1 MHRRTNR
8 TGITILEVMF
18 AMGVAI
24 IGLLGIASLLPLAAR
39 NASESARASEGQALA
54 HTWYDELLVRG
65 IDRPA
70 NWQFFQDFTNTAVNP
85 NTNPGFYSY
94 ANLPIN
100 KNSYNAALRLVTK
113 QAVCIDPYFLSSRD
127 IRSALT
133 SGKFNQPIADAH
145 RWYRPAVFP
154 YYLDTYNPVV
164 DPAYTVSSQSTYAY
178 SVDQPRMV
186 RVTLGQGSA
195 QIAARAVQQ
204 LFASGDDLAVDTE
217 ISDLS
222 IAPTRSRGDA
232 ADTLL
237 RMNSKGE
244 YSWLA
249 TISPTDTLTSTD
261 PVENAL
267 LSLVVIYRRDLIF
280 FDTTSPPTRS
290 GTPDIEGKPQGER
303 MFRVIPQYD
312 SSALPKPVSFRGGH
326 GGTVTLVASDGV
338 SSRIHVGDWVMLAK
352 NRTTTQSV
360 FRWFRVIATEG
371 EAEYGKIKQFDPTA
385 TATSAPDDVWAKKV
399 VLEGPDWS
407 FDGTSPTLATYIPGT
422 VAVYERMIQW

>member
-1 MHRRTNR
+1 MSKSCKCRRANR
-8 TGITILEVMF
+8 AGITILEVMF

-54 HTWYDELLVRG
+54 HTWYDELIVRG
-65 IDRPA
+65 IDRRA
-70 NWQFFQDFTNTAVNP
+70 NWQYFLDFKDGT
-85 NTNPGFYSY
+85 TNPGFYSY
-94 ANLPIN
+94 STLTTN
-100 KNSYNAALRLVTK
+100 KNSYNGAQRVLNK

-127 IRSALT
+127 VRSAMT
-133 SGKFNQPIADAH
+133 SGKFNQPIVDAH

-154 YYLDTYNPVV
+154 YYLDAYNPVV
-164 DPAYTVSSQSTYAY
+164 DPAYTVSSQSTFAY
-178 SVDQPRMV
+178 TVDQPRMV

-195 QIAARAVQQ
+195 QIAARVVQQ

-217 ISDLS
+217 ASDLS
-222 IAPTRSRGDA
+222 IAPTRNRGDVA
-232 ADTLL
+232 NTLL

-261 PVENAL
+261 TVESAL
-267 LSLVVIYRRDLIF
+267 LSLVVIHKRDLVF
-280 FDTTSPPTRS
+280 FDPTSPPTRS
-290 GTPDIEGKPQGER
+290 GPPDIEGKPQGER
-303 MFRVIPQYD
+303 MFRVVPQYD
-312 SSALPKPVSFRGGH
+312 STSTPVPFRGGH

-352 NRTTTQSV
+352 NRTATQSV

-371 EAEYGKIKQFDPTA
+371 EAEYGKINQFDPTA
-385 TATSAPDDVWAKKV
+385 TATSAPDDVWARKV
-399 VLEGPDWS
+399 VLDGPDWS
-407 FDGTSPTLATYIPGT
+407 FDATSPTLATYIPGT
-422 VAVYERMIQW
+422 VAVYERMIHW